1 MKPYQLV
8 HTSSQCKKHRGRD
21 HDRASPSVRSST
33 SRARLAYYSLCTPLA
48 ASASTRASSITH
60 VACLMS
66 VPPLSDSRARSPGPR
81 AGRHADAPPA
91 QVPESRPSRR
101 RLQSA
106 DALRVEREPRSYD
119 PRTRRTEHRRRPQ
132 RAAAAEAHTAV
143 HQHTRSVRDRSIA
156 ARALD
161 RSAGS
166 RGPTSMLESLARGD
180 SLGG

>member
-66 VPPLSDSRARSPGPR
+66 VPPLSDSRARSPAPGAPR
-81 AGRHADAPPA
+81 TRHRHRSP
-91 QVPESRPSRR
+91 VPESRRVGCRR
-101 RLQSA
+101 
-106 DALRVEREPRSYD
+106 RVEREPRSSTSILERNTVAARSRRCGAHQFTSTRAACATARSRRVRSIARQGRAGR
-119 PRTRRTEHRRRPQ
+119 PRCWRVSRAETRWEGE
-132 RAAAAEAHTAV
+132 RAAASAHW
-143 HQHTRSVRDRSIA
+143 
-156 ARALD
+156 
-161 RSAGS
+161 
-166 RGPTSMLESLARGD
+166 
-180 SLGG
+180 

>member
-91 QVPESRPSRR
+91 QVPESR
-101 RLQSA
+101 
-106 DALRVEREPRSYD
+106 RVGACRVQTLCESNEN
-119 PRTRRTEHRRRPQ
+119 
-132 RAAAAEAHTAV
+132 
-143 HQHTRSVRDRSIA
+143 
-156 ARALD
+156 L
-161 RSAGS
+161 RSAQLWYVYPYRNEHMERRFS
-166 RGPTSMLESLARGD
+166 KS
-180 SLGG
+180 